1 MELLEN
7 RQVGVKRTV
16 YDDGGGLA
24 DYVVA
29 DTKQSETMKAILTAA
44 PYSGTPINKY
54 RLLDDCYRASGG
66 FETGEYIIPHPRE
79 SIEKYVRRK
88 NMSYY
93 INYVKPIIDAH
104 VNPIFKVEP
113 TRQGMS
119 NTYSLFINDVDGNNT
134 SLTRF
139 MKKVA
144 INAKLHGVQ
153 FIVMD
158 MEQIDSNEII
168 TESDII
174 NRRLYPY
181 LYSISPS
188 QVSNWSTDKY
198 GKINCISYCISTKEI
213 DEDGNIKTIMEEW
226 TWTNTSCRR
235 IIDGVTTK
243 FTNHLGMIPVIPVY
257 GVINATD
264 DLIPQSDL
272 YGIART
278 SLALMNACSELRE
291 RNRQQAFSLLTYPI
305 GDDDD
310 YESGDEPISIGTAD
324 MLMYRASHSGRPEFI
339 TPPTD
344 SSDMLMSEIQ
354 MMIREIYR
362 QANMQFVTQEQVSNV
377 SGLAKAYDNLQLYE
391 TINELVE
398 GIQSVEKKLAKLFG
412 FYMGEN
418 MDNFSAVYN
427 HEFGVSDVAS
437 TLANATTTLALNIC
451 EGLNYE
457 TKRKVVRSMLNDV
470 DPTVL
475 DNVLKELESMPNRG
489 EAVDTTNVSVV
500 QPTGK

>member
-1 MELLEN
+1 M
-7 RQVGVKRTV
+7 
-16 YDDGGGLA
+16 
-24 DYVVA
+24 
-29 DTKQSETMKAILTAA
+29 
-44 PYSGTPINKY
+44 
-54 RLLDDCYRASGG
+54 
-66 FETGEYIIPHPRE
+66 
-79 SIEKYVRRK
+79 
-88 NMSYY
+88 
-93 INYVKPIIDAH
+93 
-104 VNPIFKVEP
+104 
-113 TRQGMS
+113 
-119 NTYSLFINDVDGNNT
+119 
-134 SLTRF
+134 
-139 MKKVA
+139 
-144 INAKLHGVQ
+144 
-153 FIVMD
+153 
-158 MEQIDSNEII
+158 
-168 TESDII
+168 
-174 NRRLYPY
+174 
-181 LYSISPS
+181 
-188 QVSNWSTDKY
+188 
-198 GKINCISYCISTKEI
+198 
-213 DEDGNIKTIMEEW
+213 
-226 TWTNTSCRR
+226 
-235 IIDGVTTK
+235 
-243 FTNHLGMIPVIPVY
+243 
-257 GVINATD
+257 
-264 DLIPQSDL
+264 

-278 SLALMNACSELRE
+278 SLALYNACSELRE

-310 YESGDEPISIGTAD
+310 YDSGDEPISIGTAD

-362 QANMQFVTQEQVSNV
+362 QANMQFVTQERVSNV
-377 SGLAKAYDNLQLYE
+377 SGISRAFDNLQLYE

-475 DNVLKELESMPNRG
+475 DGVLKELESMPNRG

-500 QPTGK
+500 QPTVN

>member
-1 MELLEN
+1 LPKEGN
-7 RQVGVKRTV
+7 KQVGVKRTV
-16 YDDGGGLA
+16 YDNGGGLSEFI
-24 DYVVA
+24 DA
-29 DTKQSETMKAILTAA
+29 DTRQSETMKAILTAA
-44 PYSGTPINKY
+44 PYTGTPVNKY
-54 RLLDDCYRASGG
+54 KLLDDCYRASGG

-79 SIEKYVRRK
+79 SIEKYVRRQ

-119 NTYSLFINDVDGNNT
+119 NTYSLFVNDVDGNNT

-158 MEQIDSNEII
+158 MEQIDSSEVI

-188 QVSNWSTDKY
+188 QITNWSTDKF
-198 GKINCISYCISTKEI
+198 GRINCISYSISTKEI
-213 DEDGNIKTIMEEW
+213 DANGDVKTIVEEW
-226 TWTNTSCRR
+226 VWTNTICKKTV
-235 IIDGVTTK
+235 DGVTTK

-278 SLALMNACSELRE
+278 SLALFNACSELRE
-291 RNRQQAFSLLTYPI
+291 RNRQQAFSILTYPI

-310 YESGDEPISIGTAD
+310 YDSGDEPISVGTAD
-324 MLMYRASHSGRPEFI
+324 MLMYRASHSRPEFI

-344 SSDMLMSEIQ
+344 SSDMLEAEIK

-362 QANMQFVTQEQVSNV
+362 QANMQFATQEQVSNV

-398 GIQSVEKKLAKLFG
+398 GVQTVEHKLAKLFG
-412 FYMGEN
+412 FYMGEDMN
-418 MDNFSAVYN
+418 NFSVVYN

-437 TLANATTTLALNIC
+437 TLANATTTLGLNIC

-457 TKRKVVRSMLNDV
+457 TKRKVIRSMLSDV
-470 DPTVL
+470 DPTVV
-475 DNVLKELESMPNRG
+475 DSVLKELENMPSRG
-489 EAVDTTNVSVV
+489 EAVDVSQVSVV
-500 QPTGK
+500 QPTGN